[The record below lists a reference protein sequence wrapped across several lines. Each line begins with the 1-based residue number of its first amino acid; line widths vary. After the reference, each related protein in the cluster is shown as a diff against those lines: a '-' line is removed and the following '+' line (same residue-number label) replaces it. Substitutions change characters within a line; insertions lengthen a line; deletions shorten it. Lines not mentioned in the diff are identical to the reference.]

1 MPKYDC
7 IKDFKMKLKPHQIK
21 AVRYLMRKDQNGLLV
36 SHPTGWGKT
45 ITALA
50 FAGCFLTEYK
60 DRKVIVVAP
69 VSVTKSF
76 KEYAENLE
84 MDLDRIE
91 IYSYQKFSNLFNE
104 GKIVC
109 QGNAIIV
116 DEVHNL
122 RNLGT
127 FTFLNVDTMKKD
139 EGKESGMRAKSV
151 LECASGTLKR
161 LLLTATPF
169 VNDLKDFIPII
180 NYIYGGHLIYKRN
193 QVKNV
198 EDIDKYLK
206 KKVYY
211 IPSENK
217 VNVSKRSVGSSKR
230 RANSDFPTYKEE
242 YIKITMPADYER
254 DYCSL
259 IKGGIVNEFGFIHP
273 KSFYNAHR
281 RAVNKIGRSEEYFSL
296 KIKKAVSLIKGN
308 KSVNSIRENKAVIFS
323 NWLEYGI
330 EPIAKALDKEG
341 ISYSI
346 FNGSLTENRRSKIIK
361 DFNKDLFQVLILSSS
376 GKEGIDLKGVRKLI
390 VMDPVWNFA
399 GMEQIR
405 GRAIRYHSHF
415 HLPENERNV
424 EIYYLLLV
432 TSNKKCISGDTV
444 VYKFIEEKKK
454 LQKTIDAHLKK
465 LSI

>member
-60 DRKVIVVAP
+60 DRKVIIVAP

-104 GKIVC
+104 GKIFC

-127 FTFLNVDTMKKD
+127 FTFLNIDTTKKD

-180 NYIYGGHLIYKRN
+180 NYIYGGHLIYKRS

-206 KKVYY
+206 RKVYY
-211 IPSENK
+211 IPSSNK
-217 VNVSKRSVGSSKR
+217 
-230 RANSDFPTYKEE
+230 NSLDFPIYKEE
-242 YIKITMPADYER
+242 YIKITMPKDYER

-259 IKGGIVNEFGFIHP
+259 IKGNIVNEFGFIHP

-296 KIKKAVSLIKGN
+296 KIKKAVSLIRGN
-308 KSVNSIRENKAVIFS
+308 KSVIFS

-346 FNGSLTENRRSKIIK
+346 FNGSLTENKRSKIVK
-361 DFNKDLFQVLILSSS
+361 DFNKDLFQVLIVSAS

-390 VMDPVWNFA
+390 VMDPVWNFS

-405 GRAIRYHSHF
+405 GRVIRYHSHI

-424 EIYYLLLV
+424 DIYYLLLV
-432 TSNKKCISGDTV
+432 TSKKKCISGDTV

-454 LQKTIDAHLKK
+454 LQKTIDFHLKK

>member
-7 IKDFKMKLKPHQIK
+7 IKDFGMKLKPHQIK

-60 DRKVIVVAP
+60 NRKVIIIAP
-69 VSVTKSF
+69 VSVTNSF
-76 KEYAENLE
+76 KEYAEKME

-91 IYSYQKFSNLFNE
+91 IYSYQRFTNLFND
-104 GKIVC
+104 GKIIC
-109 QGNAIIV
+109 QGNAIII

-122 RNLGT
+122 RNFNL
-127 FTFLNVDTMKKD
+127 LSK
-139 EGKESGMRAKSV
+139 GKEKGFRSKAA

-169 VNDLKDFIPII
+169 VNELKDFIPII
-180 NYIYGGHLIYKRN
+180 NYIYGGHLIYKKN
-193 QVKNV
+193 QIKTVD
-198 EDIDKYLK
+198 DIDKYLK
-206 KKVYY
+206 KKIYY
-211 IPSENK
+211 IPPDNK
-217 VNVSKRSVGSSKR
+217 TS
-230 RANSDFPTYKEE
+230 SDFPTYKEE
-242 YIKITMPADYER
+242 YIKILMPLKYEN

-259 IKGGIVNEFGFIHP
+259 IEGNIVNDFGFINP

-296 KIKKAVSLIKGN
+296 KIKKAISLI
-308 KSVNSIRENKAVIFS
+308 RESKTVIFS

-330 EPIAKALDKEG
+330 EPIAKELDKNN

-346 FNGSLTENRRSKIIK
+346 YTGSLTKNKKVKIIK

-376 GKEGIDLKGVRKLI
+376 GREGLDLKKVRKLI
-390 VMDPVWNFA
+390 IMDPVWNFA

-405 GRAIRYHSHF
+405 GRVIRYHSHID
-415 HLPENERNV
+415 LPIEERNV

-432 TSNKKCISGDTV
+432 TTNKKCISGDEV

-454 LQKTIDAHLKK
+454 LQKIIDYHLKK